1 MDHFAALFR
10 HFTPTAQAFFSGQL
24 CTVVSFNDPEYRG
37 HLHIFRG
44 GQLKVTRPD
53 QAPLILTKPAI
64 LLMPGYS
71 VHRFEPDPE
80 IGADLICA
88 TIQIGGGQGNPIA
101 LGLPAMLVLP
111 IDTASGIT
119 PTLEL
124 MVAEAFA
131 DLDGRQVALDR
142 LFEYLIVLIIRHVID
157 EGYVTGGVL
166 AALGDDRLARSV
178 TAIHDNPARY
188 WTLEDLADQAGMSRT
203 AYARHF
209 RGIAGSTPMEYLTR
223 WRMTI
228 AQTMLRKGKPIK
240 AIASA
245 VGYDSP
251 AALSRTF
258 AKTIGAS
265 PRAWLEAERR

>member
-24 CTVVSFNDPEYRG
+24 CTLVSFDDPEGKG

-44 GQLKVTRPD
+44 GRLTVTRPG

-64 LLMPGYS
+64 LLMPGHS
-71 VHRFEPDPE
+71 VHAFDPDPE

-101 LGLPAMLVLP
+101 LGLPALLVMPL
-111 IDTASGIT
+111 DTAAPLA

-124 MVAEAFA
+124 MVGEAFA

-157 EGYVTGGVL
+157 QGYVTGGVL

-178 TAIHDNPARY
+178 TAIHDNPGRL
-188 WTLEDLADQAGMSRT
+188 WTLDDLAEQAGMSRT

-209 RGIAGSTPMEYLTR
+209 RMIAGSTPMEYLTR

-228 AQTMLRKGKPIK
+228 AQTMLRKGRPIK

-245 VGYDSP
+245 VGYESP

-265 PRAWLEAERR
+265 PRAWLEGEAR